1 LPFFFFFQ
9 TAFKQKYIYI
19 VIIFSFIM
27 ARNNTFWGAYDISL
41 ENELK
46 EHQKKLKEMGI
57 ANPSKMEASALVA
70 RKAKKGKLS
79 EAEIKKIIAKRRGLL
94 F

>member
-1 LPFFFFFQ
+1 
-9 TAFKQKYIYI
+9 
-19 VIIFSFIM
+19 M

-41 ENELK
+41 EDELK

-57 ANPSKMEASALVA
+57 SNPSKMEASALVA
-70 RKAKKGKLS
+70 RKAHQGKLS
-79 EAEIKKIIAKRRGLL
+79 EKEIKRIIGKRRGL